1 MSFGMQGL
9 HVLRH
14 AESGS
19 TRPARQ
25 ARGEFWGRIPS
36 RGYKIL
42 GFQDWKYW
50 MIGKTARIGGL
61 EARDLTRRGDGEL
74 YILFI
79 YFSTLGWFL
88 DRLLALFWE
97 LKLLDDGGNP

>member
-9 HVLRH
+9 RQ
-14 AESGS
+14 SGS

-25 ARGEFWGRIPS
+25 ARGGFWGRIPS

-61 EARDLTRRGDGEL
+61 EADYLTRRGARRIFVEK
-74 YILFI
+74 IEKI
-79 YFSTLGWFL
+79 
-88 DRLLALFWE
+88 
-97 LKLLDDGGNP
+97 N